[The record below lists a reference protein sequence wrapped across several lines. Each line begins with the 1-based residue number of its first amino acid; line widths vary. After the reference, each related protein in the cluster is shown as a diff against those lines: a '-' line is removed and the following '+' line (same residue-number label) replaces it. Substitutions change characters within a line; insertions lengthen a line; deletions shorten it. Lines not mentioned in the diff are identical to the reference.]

1 MPRLVRKDDPS
12 IDIVGVRDVI
22 PAVALIIGAKSLD
35 DLDYADESEVDWDNQ
50 RHELRSGQRV
60 FIDKHQAEV
69 LEENVM
75 FVPDADEA

>member
-35 DLDYADESEVDWDNQ
+35 DLDYAGESEVDWDNQ